1 MERIAETVN
10 KYLLYLITSYVLIDY
25 GLRHTGYS
33 MLASL
38 WDEILFIIIVG
49 LWVIWAAIKG
59 IRPIASNLLLPLLL
73 FYAVLVFNFL
83 TRSPEPQIAL
93 TELRALVEYTFWFF
107 IALNLV
113 STRQQ
118 VKNLL
123 DIFLLVGVL
132 VALYGIYQYATGAEI
147 PPHWIDRAETGIT
160 TRAFSFIGS
169 PNVLGSFL
177 ILNINIAF
185 ASFLASHHWF
195 KKRVY
200 LLIAV
205 LALACLVFTLSRGAW
220 LVFFFSFVLL
230 GLWLD
235 KRVII
240 ILLIIVCITP
250 VVVPS
255 VYNRVA
261 YMLSPEYIQSSSQGG
276 RIALW
281 SQAIDYWQGDPVVGL
296 GMGRFGGGVAIAN
309 FPQSAYSVDN
319 FYIKLAVELGL
330 IGLSAFIYLLLSAL
344 RLAKTALERTGD
356 RHLRKVGTGIL
367 TGLIGVMGHNMVE
380 NMFEFP
386 LMAVYFWFFL
396 GILVVLPAV
405 KDDKP
410 GVAVNG

>member
-185 ASFLASHHWF
+185 ASFLETF
-195 KKRVY
+195 D
-200 LLIAV
+200 LLPLPTDLPAMEAAV
-205 LALACLVFTLSRGAW
+205 FQMLEDVQIQQR
-220 LVFFFSFVLL
+220 
-230 GLWLD
+230 
-235 KRVII
+235 II
-240 ILLIIVCITP
+240 NKTHQLRIKAEQT
-250 VVVPS
+250 
-255 VYNRVA
+255 A
-261 YMLSPEYIQSSSQGG
+261 
-276 RIALW
+276 RIAL
-281 SQAIDYWQGDPVVGL
+281 SLIRKQG
-296 GMGRFGGGVAIAN
+296 
-309 FPQSAYSVDN
+309 
-319 FYIKLAVELGL
+319 LA
-330 IGLSAFIYLLLSAL
+330 
-344 RLAKTALERTGD
+344 
-356 RHLRKVGTGIL
+356 
-367 TGLIGVMGHNMVE
+367 
-380 NMFEFP
+380 
-386 LMAVYFWFFL
+386 
-396 GILVVLPAV
+396 
-405 KDDKP
+405 
-410 GVAVNG
+410 